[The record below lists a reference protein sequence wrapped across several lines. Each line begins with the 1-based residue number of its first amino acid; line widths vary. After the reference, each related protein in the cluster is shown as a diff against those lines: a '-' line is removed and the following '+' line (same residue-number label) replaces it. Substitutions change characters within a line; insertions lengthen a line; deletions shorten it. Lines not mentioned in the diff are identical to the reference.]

1 MIKRRTVLCSV
12 LPSIVVGL
20 FLLAPVTFAE
30 SDIPSGAFV
39 VRPAK
44 VELELAPGESKVV
57 DVVLENGTPSPLS
70 ISVSNED
77 ISSKA
82 QTNAADDPM
91 TLSGNGD
98 ATHTL
103 KDMVSVLK
111 SKFDI
116 LSYKSIHVPVMVTIP
131 KTALPGGRYG
141 SVVFEFSPAITD
153 KDQQVQNIAVKSR
166 VATLFFVRIKGQVHE
181 EGALVSFGLF
191 NNAHTTLAPT
201 ALLPLRFTVSFENKG
216 DIQLNPHGAITI
228 SGTWGGSKVAVI
240 DPWVVLPGATR
251 MREIDIIDSLSPG
264 YYKAKL
270 ELARGYADTIDN
282 SEVGFW
288 VLPSPVQTAF
298 GLIIFSILI
307 LLLRRSLAI
316 SRNSVS

>member
-1 MIKRRTVLCSV
+1 ML
-12 LPSIVVGL
+12 LPSIVFGL
-20 FLLAPVTFAE
+20 FLLAPVTFAQ

-44 VELELAPGESKVV
+44 VELELTPGESQVV

-77 ISSKA
+77 ISSKV
-82 QTNAADDPM
+82 QTNAADDPV

-98 ATHTL
+98 AAHTL
-103 KDMVSVLK
+103 KDMVSVPK

-116 LSYKSIHVPVMVTIP
+116 LSYKSIHVPVTVTIP
-131 KTALPGGRYG
+131 KTVLPGGRYG
-141 SVVFEFSPAITD
+141 SVVFEFSPSITD
-153 KDQQVQNIAVKSR
+153 KNQQAQNIAVKSR
-166 VATLFFVRIKGQVHE
+166 VATLFFVRVKGQVHE
-181 EGALVSFGLF
+181 DGSLSAFGLF
-191 NNAHTTLAPT
+191 NNAHTALSPN
-201 ALLPLRFTVSFENKG
+201 ALLPLRFSVSFENKG
-216 DIQLNPHGAITI
+216 DVQLSPHGAITI
-228 SGTWGGSKVAVI
+228 RGTWGGSKVAVI

-251 MREIDIIDSLSPG
+251 MREIDVIDSLSPG

-270 ELARGYADTIDN
+270 ELARGYADSIDK

-288 VLPSPVQTAF
+288 VLPSPVQTVF
-298 GLIIFSILI
+298 GLIIFIILI
-307 LLLRRSLAI
+307 LLLRRSLAL